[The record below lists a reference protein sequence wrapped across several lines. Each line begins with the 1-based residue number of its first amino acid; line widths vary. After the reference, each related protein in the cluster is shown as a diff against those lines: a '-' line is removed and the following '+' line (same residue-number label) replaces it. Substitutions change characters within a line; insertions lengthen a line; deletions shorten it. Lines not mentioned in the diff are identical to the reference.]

1 MKKII
6 YCCIYLSTFL
16 VTFFTYAQNN
26 IQGAVLDAE
35 GNPLY
40 GASIIIE
47 NTTQGTTTDQNGEF
61 SMKTTAS
68 FPFNIVVS
76 FIGYESQT
84 YEVLDLNFNKI
95 SLFLEMNLM
104 KLLFLPQEGLKKFKK
119 LLLRYLSLRPRT

>member
-1 MKKII
+1 M
-6 YCCIYLSTFL
+6 F
-16 VTFFTYAQNN
+16 
-26 IQGAVLDAE
+26 DAE

-47 NTTQGTTTDQNGEF
+47 KTTQGTTTDQNGEF

-95 SLFLEMNLM
+95 SLVPGNEFDEIIVSASR
-104 KLLFLPQEGLKKFKK
+104 KEE
-119 LLLRYLSLRPRT
+119 